1 MTNTRVTEDT
11 YQSIVDFDPSRV
23 LFRQSQQTIRP
34 RHRDIQGNLEF
45 PCHCASV
52 LRTIYRMDREGDEWF
67 ERGEARVID
76 GAPAHRP
83 IDQARAESDAG
94 TPLRL

>member
-1 MTNTRVTEDT
+1 MVT
-11 YQSIVDFDPSRV
+11 
-23 LFRQSQQTIRP
+23 
-34 RHRDIQGNLEF
+34 
-45 PCHCASV
+45 
-52 LRTIYRMDREGDEWF
+52 EGDEWF